1 MADKNGKSKKAGR
14 SKKGDLGKL
23 TTAKHKARRVKAEA
37 ERQERYAL
45 TAEDR
50 AGKRRLG
57 ALRRIERRLAQAKK
71 PPERAYLEK
80 VRDTVE
86 AALHGRRDAAA

>member
-1 MADKNGKSKKAGR
+1 MAEKSKSKKAGR
-14 SKKGDLGKL
+14 SKKGALGPS
-23 TTAKHKARRVKAEA
+23 TTAKHKVRRVKAEEA
-37 ERQERYAL
+37 RQAAYAL

-57 ALRRIERRLAQAKK
+57 ALRRIERRLSQAKS
-71 PPERAYLEK
+71 PAERACLTS

-86 AALHGRRDAAA
+86 AALHGGHQSAA

>member
-1 MADKNGKSKKAGR
+1 MAEGKSKKAGR

-23 TTAKHKARRVKAEA
+23 TTAKHKARRVAAEA
-37 ERQERYAL
+37 ARQERYAL

-57 ALRRIERRLAQAKK
+57 ALRRVERRLHAATK
-71 PPERAYLEK
+71 PAERAYLGR

-86 AALHGRRDAAA
+86 AALHGRRDAA